1 VTSYH
6 LAQLNVG
13 YPVAPLTDPVMADF
27 VGALDRLNAL
37 ADASP
42 GFVWRLQDDGG
53 NATTLR
59 PYGPDLML
67 NMSVWESIEAL
78 REYVYRSGHLDLL
91 RRRRE
96 FFRVMDTAYAVLWW
110 VPAGHLPTVDEAW
123 DRLELVRSKG
133 PGPDAFTFRAPQ
145 PAPR

>member
-1 VTSYH
+1 MTSYH

-13 YPVAPLTDPVMADF
+13 YPVAPMTDPVMADF
-27 VGALDRLNAL
+27 AGALDRLNAL

-53 NATTLR
+53 NATALR

-96 FFRVMDTAYAVLWW
+96 FFRVMDTPYAVLWW

-123 DRLELVRSKG
+123 DRLELLRSKG

>member
-13 YPVAPLTDPVMADF
+13 YPVAPLTDPVMAGF

-53 NATTLR
+53 NATELR

-67 NMSVWESIEAL
+67 NMSVWESIETL

-96 FFRVMDTAYAVLWW
+96 FFRVMDTPYAVLWW

-123 DRLELVRSKG
+123 DRLELLRRKG

-145 PAPR
+145 PPPQ